1 MAQTYYEVLGVP
13 ATATPEEVKKAYR
26 QQALRWHPDKNQ
38 GTKESEERFKRIAAA
53 YAVLSD
59 PTERARYDELNRE
72 ELGTADRFEP
82 EVDAGT
88 AAAMFFREM
97 VNLAFELTFQ
107 NVPWSQIA
115 GALVERGCPQSI
127 ASEIARGVE
136 EQRKAAVRKA
146 AGRAFAWAVGWV
158 LLGVIITAASYSAAK
173 PGGTYL
179 VTSGL
184 FLFGGINLVRALYYL
199 ASGRAPGS

>member
-1 MAQTYYEVLGVP
+1 MPPTYYEVLGVP
-13 ATATPEEVKKAYR
+13 DTASADEIKKAYR

-38 GTKESEERFKRIAAA
+38 GSKESEERFKRIAAA

-59 PTERARYDELNRE
+59 PTERVRYDQLQRSG
-72 ELGTADRFEP
+72 LGAAAEAEP
-82 EVDAGT
+82 GIDAET

-107 NVPWSQIA
+107 NVPWSRIA
-115 GALVERGCPQSI
+115 AALVEKGCPESV

-146 AGRAFAWAVGWV
+146 AGRAFAWACGWI
-158 LLGVIITAASYSAAK
+158 LLGVIITAASYSSAE
-173 PGGTYL
+173 PGGRYV

-184 FLFGGINLVRALYYL
+184 F
-199 ASGRAPGS
+199 